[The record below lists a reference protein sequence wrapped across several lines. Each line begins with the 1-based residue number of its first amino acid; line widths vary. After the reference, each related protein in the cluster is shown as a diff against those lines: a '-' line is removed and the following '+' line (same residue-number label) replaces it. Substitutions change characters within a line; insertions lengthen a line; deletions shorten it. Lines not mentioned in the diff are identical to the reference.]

1 MEKEKRL
8 RAFCK
13 QLAGMSKRDSPIS
26 HNDLELNGIFVD
38 HGEPWTTKLTQI
50 KGFLKKKKKKIYFIC
65 VSVCACTHTHRDR
78 CL

>member
-8 RAFCK
+8 RAFFK

-26 HNDLELNGIFVD
+26 HNDLELNRIFVD

-50 KGFLKKKKKKIYFIC
+50 KGF
-65 VSVCACTHTHRDR
+65 
-78 CL
+78 

>member
-26 HNDLELNGIFVD
+26 HNDLELKRIFVD

-50 KGFLKKKKKKIYFIC
+50 KGFLKKKKLFHLC
-65 VSVCACTHTHRDR
+65 VCVCVCACTRTHRDR